1 MNFSFKLA
9 SIAAILA
16 LLFSFAPIAGSATQ
30 PVAAATVCDAAQ
42 FVADV
47 TIPDGMVFAPN
58 TAFKKTWRLKNIGT
72 CTWTTGYSIAY
83 ASGEKFGNVAS
94 VALPSTVAPG
104 QTVDVSV
111 DMTSP
116 AAAAKYRGNWQLVN
130 ASGVAFG
137 IGATAKGV
145 FWVEIV
151 VSTGTSSGAVYNFAD
166 KACDA
171 AWTSGAGA
179 LTCPGT
185 DGDAKGFVLKQANP
199 KLENGVADASAGLLV
214 APQAVDSG
222 FIQGEYPAFKVQS
235 GDRFQAIVS
244 CEHNAT
250 SCYVAYRLDYR
261 IGTGAA
267 QTLWTFREKYEG
279 QFYRLNLDLSRLAG
293 QDVKFILYVSA
304 YGSPTGDR
312 ALWGNPVIYRQGT
325 TITPTPVTFTP
336 TPITFTPTVPASGC
350 DKAQFIADVTV
361 PDGTVMAP
369 GATFK
374 KVWRLKNIGTCTW
387 TTGYSL
393 VFFNGEK
400 MGGPTTA
407 PFPTAIIPGQSIDLT
422 INLTAPTASGT
433 FRGNW
438 KLANASNQQFGIGAS
453 ANNPFWVEI
462 KVTGGPTVTPG
473 TPTPTPTGP
482 TSTPSSDTGY
492 DFVAKVCDAKW
503 VSGAGTLPCPGTDG
517 DAKGWVL
524 TLTNPQLE
532 TGATDTR
539 PGLLTNPQNTT
550 NGYIQGTYPA
560 FRVQAGDRFQSIIN
574 CQYNATSCYVIFR
587 LDYQI
592 GEAAPK
598 TFWTFGEKYEGQ
610 YYQANIDLSSLAG
623 QDVKFILTVMAGS
636 YAAGDRAV
644 WVAPRIQR
652 GAGAAIAPTVAA
664 SATPSAG
671 SAAATATPS
680 LAPASPT
687 ATTQA
692 GAAPSATSS
701 PLTDWTAYQNT
712 KYKFQFLYPPSSTV
726 VDSKDD
732 SAKIDLPF
740 TTGTT
745 LSSKYI
751 NVSVTEGVS
760 PCKNTVASGA
770 PPTSSEN
777 VTINGIAFL
786 KETGSEVAAGNI
798 YDWVAYST
806 VRPGTNA
813 CVSVGFVLRSQNT
826 GTDPAA
832 PPAFDK
838 VAESAVF
845 QTILST
851 FAWLP

>member
-1 MNFSFKLA
+1 
-9 SIAAILA
+9 
-16 LLFSFAPIAGSATQ
+16 
-30 PVAAATVCDAAQ
+30 
-42 FVADV
+42 
-47 TIPDGMVFAPN
+47 
-58 TAFKKTWRLKNIGT
+58 
-72 CTWTTGYSIAY
+72 
-83 ASGEKFGNVAS
+83 
-94 VALPSTVAPG
+94 
-104 QTVDVSV
+104 
-111 DMTSP
+111 
-116 AAAAKYRGNWQLVN
+116 
-130 ASGVAFG
+130 
-137 IGATAKGV
+137 
-145 FWVEIV
+145 
-151 VSTGTSSGAVYNFAD
+151 
-166 KACDA
+166 
-171 AWTSGAGA
+171 
-179 LTCPGT
+179 
-185 DGDAKGFVLKQANP
+185 
-199 KLENGVADASAGLLV
+199 
-214 APQAVDSG
+214 
-222 FIQGEYPAFKVQS
+222 
-235 GDRFQAIVS
+235 
-244 CEHNAT
+244 
-250 SCYVAYRLDYR
+250 
-261 IGTGAA
+261 
-267 QTLWTFREKYEG
+267 
-279 QFYRLNLDLSRLAG
+279 
-293 QDVKFILYVSA
+293 
-304 YGSPTGDR
+304 
-312 ALWGNPVIYRQGT
+312 
-325 TITPTPVTFTP
+325 
-336 TPITFTPTVPASGC
+336 
-350 DKAQFIADVTV
+350 
-361 PDGTVMAP
+361 
-369 GATFK
+369 
-374 KVWRLKNIGTCTW
+374 
-387 TTGYSL
+387 
-393 VFFNGEK
+393 
-400 MGGPTTA
+400 
-407 PFPTAIIPGQSIDLT
+407 
-422 INLTAPTASGT
+422 
-433 FRGNW
+433 
-438 KLANASNQQFGIGAS
+438 
-453 ANNPFWVEI
+453 
-462 KVTGGPTVTPG
+462 
-473 TPTPTPTGP
+473 
-482 TSTPSSDTGY
+482 
-492 DFVAKVCDAKW
+492 VAKVCDAKW